1 MRIIGERVI
10 DTVIGCGLAIGA
22 SHLFPYWEYR
32 LMGNLVSEMLSAT
45 RQYLESAWWWGNAP
59 RASVAGAGAF
69 ASQATAGAQPGAA
82 AAASSGVIGAD
93 EREFRYRLARKNVHI
108 AFANLAQAFRR
119 MMLEPKAQQR
129 YVPELNDL
137 LVQSH
142 VLAAHITAAAPLL
155 RSMAQHE
162 GDGSQALQRA
172 LSAVREHLARAQAG
186 EPPPADYA
194 EAIKQIKHE
203 LDTMVVEIERAG
215 TQPAEF
221 ISEIKLLALQCK
233 QMLAASLLIRKDA
246 GAIHLPDEA

>member
-1 MRIIGERVI
+1 
-10 DTVIGCGLAIGA
+10 VIGCALAIGA

-32 LMGNLVSEMLSAT
+32 LMGDLVSEMLAAT
-45 RQYLESAWWWGNAP
+45 RQYLESAWWWGNAA
-59 RASVAGAGAF
+59 RASASAAGAA
-69 ASQATAGAQPGAA
+69 AMAAQAAGSTAGATAA
-82 AAASSGVIGAD
+82 AATAASPGAVSAD
-93 EREFRYRLARKNVHI
+93 DRDFRYRLARKNVHI

-155 RSMAQHE
+155 RSMAEHE
-162 GDGSQALQRA
+162 SDGSQALQRA
-172 LSAVREHLARAQAG
+172 LSAVRDHLARAQAG
-186 EPPPADYA
+186 EPPPADQA
-194 EAIKQIKHE
+194 EATKQLKHE

-221 ISEIKLLALQCK
+221 IGEIKLLALQCK

-246 GAIHLPDEA
+246 GAIRLPEQA